1 MRKFSPKI
9 TVSDLE
15 RSIFFLKIH
24 PAHFLDSIFIQ
35 NLAHRGAGKHTDER
49 NVGFDH
55 ESSAEAGLQPL
66 LQPAI
71 AGNVAGLG

>member
-1 MRKFSPKI
+1 MRIFSPKI
-9 TVSDLE
+9 TVSNLE
-15 RSIFFLKIH
+15 RSIFSEKYIRLIL
-24 PAHFLDSIFIQ
+24 LDSIFIQ